1 MLCLHRVR
9 RHSSKQSLAEYY
21 RFINSTNLGTDTLE
35 VWLVHSE
42 MKNKLQLKIEFLEI
56 SQGQFDIPGFG
67 KQMKNLYLQS
77 STLSSVSVSQPAQ
90 KGERP
95 PETIMKTST

>member
-1 MLCLHRVR
+1 MAGPSWDEEKNILL
-9 RHSSKQSLAEYY
+9 SQ
-21 RFINSTNLGTDTLE
+21 
-35 VWLVHSE
+35 
-42 MKNKLQLKIEFLEI
+42 NKLQLKLEHFEI
-56 SQGQFDIPGFG
+56 SQGQFDIPGFE
-67 KQMKNLYLQS
+67 KQKKNLYLQS

>member
-1 MLCLHRVR
+1 M
-9 RHSSKQSLAEYY
+9 
-21 RFINSTNLGTDTLE
+21 GTDSLE
-35 VWLVHSE
+35 VWLIHSE
-42 MKNKLQLKIEFLEI
+42 MKNKLQLKIKNFE
-56 SQGQFDIPGFG
+56 STQGQFEIPGFE

-95 PETIMKTST
+95 PETIMKTRT